1 MSAKLILGILAAIG
15 VMAVCAAI
23 FQRFWF
29 SLIAGG
35 PLFLGFVIV
44 AVFLLG
50 VFLGSSM
57 RR

>member
-1 MSAKLILGILAAIG
+1 
-15 VMAVCAAI
+15 MAVCAAV

-29 SLIAGG
+29 ALISGG
-35 PLFLGFVIV
+35 PLFLGFVTV
-44 AVFLLG
+44 AIFLLG

>member
-1 MSAKLILGILAAIG
+1 MNGKFVLGFLAIIG
-15 VMAVCAAI
+15 VMAICAAI

-35 PLFLGFVIV
+35 PLFLGIV
-44 AVFLLG
+44 VVAIFLLG
-50 VFLGSSM
+50 VFVGSST

>member
-1 MSAKLILGILAAIG
+1 MNGKLILGILVAIG
-15 VMAVCAAI
+15 VMAVCAAV

-29 SLIAGG
+29 ALISGG
-35 PLFLGFVIV
+35 PLFLGFVTV
-44 AVFLLG
+44 AIFLLG